1 MTCVL
6 LPRGAFAHGDT
17 GRHTGRRRVMGMF
30 LQSRD
35 TTGFGGH
42 HQRGEAWDGPPP
54 EAAAGAGPADTL
66 IPDRGLQPGRERAR
80 SFIRAA
86 ALTPRAGGVLG
97 RCPRLAGRADQP
109 QQTPAQVL
117 GSLPRARPRAPAG
130 PHTRPHRPCCV
141 LPLPWLRCPPL
152 STPAGPTLPAWAVLC
167 GHLQLQPTAQPVP
180 DSSTCFRLALGCG
193 GVGVCYRQLPL
204 PKGPGDPALAL
215 PNPPILERIC
225 VPDK

>member
-30 LQSRD
+30 LQSRS

-66 IPDRGLQPGRERAR
+66 IPDRGLQPGRERAW

-109 QQTPAQVL
+109 QQTHSGPWLGYSVLCPVPGPGRLRGPTHVLTGPAASFPCPGCDAHLCPPQP
-117 GSLPRARPRAPAG
+117 GLPSPPG
-130 PHTRPHRPCCV
+130 PSCV
-141 LPLPWLRCPPL
+141 GICSFNPLPSLSPTPP
-152 STPAGPTLPAWAVLC
+152 P
-167 GHLQLQPTAQPVP
+167 
-180 DSSTCFRLALGCG
+180 ALG
-193 GVGVCYRQLPL
+193 LL
-204 PKGPGDPALAL
+204 
-215 PNPPILERIC
+215 
-225 VPDK
+225 